1 MTQAHNH
8 ILPLKSPS
16 PLPASGVDIITC
28 KVWKNMRISHVQQDA
43 NHHHFMDDGR
53 YAEWHAAELVTRI
66 RELYEDEK
74 LSPSFKN
81 ATVLWSLEKIDP
93 RLSLEVKRIMATK

>member
-1 MTQAHNH
+1 MVSPKAIKLSFDMTQAHNH
-8 ILPLKSPS
+8 ILPLKS
-16 PLPASGVDIITC
+16 
-28 KVWKNMRISHVQQDA
+28 
-43 NHHHFMDDGR
+43 
-53 YAEWHAAELVTRI
+53 EWHAVELVTRI